1 MRKDTQAETHSAKA
15 LRRLAASAA
24 VLLAVCLVLMTP
36 VSAVEPDTDW
46 YDPSDSTKGIETNPY
61 VITTAEQ
68 LFGLAQLVNGQA
80 QQQQPEDFT
89 GKYIKL
95 EPANDAD
102 SIDLA
107 ELGLPTWTPI
117 GVIDGYMFN
126 GTFIG
131 NGKTIK
137 GLHVTYSPQSTPSP
151 GNTPT
156 IQPSVPNNA
165 GLFGYIGPGGSVS
178 GLTVEGSI
186 VVDSDNQQI
195 ELYAGGIAGV
205 NKGRISDSAFLGT
218 VSAKNS
224 NPPANAGGIAGKN
237 EDGIIEN
244 CYTTG
249 AVSAESSQAPAR
261 AGGIAGYNYAD
272 SGSASIQNCYATG
285 AVSATR
291 PSSQPGAPASAGGI
305 AGYNYAGSGSASIMN
320 CYALNEAVTAT
331 GFSTYAARVAGYS
344 VDTNDYPLSPG
355 TNYGWKHMTVNTV
368 LVTGQDDLNATSI
381 CAVKILSPENTH
393 WSSDIWNLDR
403 ANEDYK
409 LPVLKNSNT
418 NPSETPEHLLVEVT
432 FNANGGTPTPTSQK
446 VLDGALVMEPTGLVK
461 TGYTLEGWYTEEN
474 FQNKWVFTA
483 IVCPPDFPLYANWT
497 LTSSQGGDEGTGGS
511 GGDDTGG
518 DNTGGDNTGTS
529 GEPEAPANNNNGGG
543 GGGSEGTYDTFP
555 RNTDENGDADFGKSP
570 VVIRIDL
577 PEETD
582 TAVTLITNPETPD
595 TEDTDVYYEFE
606 LDIPDYPEET
616 EGDVIWR
623 IPKSLLN
630 DEFGADDY
638 GVYVYD
644 EDEWKPLDS
653 VWEEGDGNYLHY
665 TTKITGDGNFI
676 IVKEKGISKKAGD
689 DTPVVTPGDEPQ
701 DTPGTVLPPSSGTET
716 PDDET
721 EIPILG
727 IGIGLLILILVIA
740 GIVFA
745 VSRRK

>member
-36 VSAVEPDTDW
+36 VSAYGIFINTNGIYDSSTGSAPPIDDTWEYAPGTHTLTLKGGTWDNITAV
-46 YDPSDSTKGIETNPY
+46 DVDLTIVLEDANKITGVDGVGIRVNPNSNPRSSLTIQGTGSLMITVSDCTNGGIFVP
-61 VITTAEQ
+61 VGDIT
-68 LFGLAQLVNGQA
+68 
-80 QQQQPEDFT
+80 
-89 GKYIKL
+89 
-95 EPANDAD
+95 
-102 SIDLA
+102 
-107 ELGLPTWTPI
+107 I
-117 GVIDGYMFN
+117 GGGTITVVVSGDGTVSGIFAPN
-126 GTFIG
+126 GTI
-131 NGKTIK
+131 TINDGTVTAK
-137 GLHVTYSPQSTPSP
+137 GTAPDSPQSQSAGFGILGSSIYVNGGKTLAIGSSQAI
-151 GNTPT
+151 NILSSQPT
-156 IQPSVPNNA
+156 QSGTFTVAQPP
-165 GLFGYIGPGGSVS
+165 L
-178 GLTVEGSI
+178 SI
-186 VVDSDNQQI
+186 RGAVM
-195 ELYAGGIAGV
+195 
-205 NKGRISDSAFLGT
+205 T
-218 VSAKNS
+218 
-224 NPPANAGGIAGKN
+224 NPPYLSPATESHVINPQLELKYVFIAQVASPQELPVYNVRYNADGG
-237 EDGIIEN
+237 
-244 CYTTG
+244 TG
-249 AVSAESSQAPAR
+249 AVP
-261 AGGIAGYNYAD
+261 AD
-272 SGSASIQNCYATG
+272 SLYPAGMGLIVAPGVTKDGDEFVGWKADSDSGIY
-285 AVSATR
+285 
-291 PSSQPGAPASAGGI
+291 QPGAVFTMPQLHVNFTAQWASEQNQQPTTHTVI
-305 AGYNYAGSGSASIMN
+305 FYKNDGSTAVYDTKTVTNG
-320 CYALNEAVTAT
+320 EAVDEPTAPSWDNHEFNGWFT
-331 GFSTYAARVAGYS
+331 EPEGGTEYDFST
-344 VDTNDYPLSPG
+344 
-355 TNYGWKHMTVNTV
+355 
-368 LVTGQDDLNATSI
+368 LVT
-381 CAVKILSPENTH
+381 E
-393 WSSDIWNLDR
+393 NLD
-403 ANEDYK
+403 
-409 LPVLKNSNT
+409 
-418 NPSETPEHLLVEVT
+418 
-432 FNANGGTPTPTSQK
+432 
-446 VLDGALVMEPTGLVK
+446 
-461 TGYTLEGWYTEEN
+461 
-474 FQNKWVFTA
+474 
-483 IVCPPDFPLYANWT
+483 LYANWT
-497 LTSSQGGDEGTGGS
+497 SLGTGTVP
-511 GGDDTGG
+511 DD
-518 DNTGGDNTGTS
+518 
-529 GEPEAPANNNNGGG
+529 EPEEAPANNNNGGG

-577 PEETD
+577 PEDTD
-582 TAVTLITNPETPD
+582 TAVTLITNPETPETPD